1 MLAHNPTEPAAKFRG
16 RAVVAGAGPVG
27 AIVAIILAQQGW
39 EVIEKGMLPPSQPS
53 PDDRRAYSLTLT
65 ARSIR
70 TFRLAGVK
78 LDPIIAAQGGRA
90 DFKLFKADG
99 AIQRSVSLPVTDSP
113 GLLMSSRD
121 EITRHTIEEARR
133 MFPNAISFRFNTT
146 IQQVDLNRQCVTTL
160 TAGSKDTSKV
170 SYDLLVGADGCIEGG
185 VTKHASFE
193 AHPLLKDG
201 SILWDVRAS
210 GYNQVLL
217 VLPQPQAESIRVGQ
231 AASFLALLDKS
242 APKLPGFVRTSVKDL
257 VRSKPEFYPMPS
269 WTHLSQLHGP
279 KTVLLGD
286 AAHTMSP
293 VLGQGL
299 NSSLED
305 VAVFAQCLEQHQGS
319 IHAALPAY
327 NRARLPAIQALM
339 TLNEAAAASDLG
351 LQAQDYGV
359 LRRLWVL
366 GHKLLLALH
375 IISHSLLNKLAPK
388 VCSGPHVMAMI
399 MGAMPYTAMMN
410 CLYQDGLML
419 AGVIATVGIL
429 CLYVFQ

>member
-1 MLAHNPTEPAAKFRG
+1 MG
-16 RAVVAGAGPVG
+16 R
-27 AIVAIILAQQGW
+27 
-39 EVIEKGMLPPSQPS
+39 VI
-53 PDDRRAYSLTLT
+53 
-65 ARSIR
+65 
-70 TFRLAGVK
+70 
-78 LDPIIAAQGGRA
+78 A

-170 SYDLLVGADGCIEGG
+170 SYDLLVGADGARSAVRSALQQIMPGTHIQRCRHSQVYCSGPVTGCIEGG

>member
-1 MLAHNPTEPAAKFRG
+1 
-16 RAVVAGAGPVG
+16 
-27 AIVAIILAQQGW
+27 
-39 EVIEKGMLPPSQPS
+39 MLPPSQPS

-170 SYDLLVGADGCIEGG
+170 SYDLLVGADGARSAVRSALQQIMPGTHIQRYRHSQVYCSGPVTGCIEGG

-279 KTVLLGD
+279 K
-286 AAHTMSP
+286 
-293 VLGQGL
+293 
-299 NSSLED
+299 
-305 VAVFAQCLEQHQGS
+305 
-319 IHAALPAY
+319 
-327 NRARLPAIQALM
+327 
-339 TLNEAAAASDLG
+339 
-351 LQAQDYGV
+351 DYGV

-366 GHKLLLALH
+366 GHNLLLALH

-388 VCSGPHVMAMI
+388 ARGSRDASKAEVNEGGRSRGKEDHGSAGRRCHVR
-399 MGAMPYTAMMN
+399 
-410 CLYQDGLML
+410 
-419 AGVIATVGIL
+419 
-429 CLYVFQ
+429 